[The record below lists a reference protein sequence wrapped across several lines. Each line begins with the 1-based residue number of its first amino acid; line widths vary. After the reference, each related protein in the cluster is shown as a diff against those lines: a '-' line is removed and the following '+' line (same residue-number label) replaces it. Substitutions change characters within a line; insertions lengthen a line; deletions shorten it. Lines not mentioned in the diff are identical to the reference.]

1 MCHNVSSN
9 ILVFFATNS
18 ARMNL
23 LKQKWNNKSL
33 WNSNKKKKEN
43 FSLQSFCAALLAEVF
58 PKTTYWKLSPRHGKL
73 SKGPT
78 VTQLVYDEIFH
89 SEDMSSWE
97 NYSNLS

>member
-1 MCHNVSSN
+1 
-9 ILVFFATNS
+9 
-18 ARMNL
+18 MNL

-33 WNSNKKKKEN
+33 WNPNQKKKKEKKEN
-43 FSLQSFCAALLAEVF
+43 FSLQSFCATVLAEVF
-58 PKTTYWKLSPRHGKL
+58 PKTTHWKVTLRHGKQ

-97 NYSNLS
+97 NYSNLP